1 MPEAVEPGEKEQRG
15 RGMDV
20 SSGDISGMVFKRLSR
35 NDTGE
40 ISLDG
45 RMLSVLMELDGKK
58 NLAAVSK
65 QTGMTMNDMR
75 SVISRLLELN
85 LIEPIENAK
94 PILDKD
100 FLEHLNSELAQA
112 IGPVAE
118 VIIEDA
124 ASELGYELSKFPGHR
139 AAELIDHLAGEIQK
153 EDKKNTFKQNMLAK
167 IKEKGY

>member
-1 MPEAVEPGEKEQRG
+1 
-15 RGMDV
+15 MDV

-58 NLAAVSK
+58 NLSAVAK
-65 QTGMTMNDMR
+65 QTGMSMNDLR
-75 SVISRLLELN
+75 SIISRLLELN
-85 LIEPIENAK
+85 LIEPLENAK
-94 PILDKD
+94 PVLDKD
-100 FLEHLNSELAQA
+100 FLSYLNSELANA

-118 VIIEDA
+118 VIIEDS
-124 ASELGYELSKFPGHR
+124 ASELGYDLSKFPGNR
-139 AAELIDHLAGEIQK
+139 AAELIDLLAREIQK
-153 EDKKNTFKQNMLAK
+153 EDKKNTFKQNMLNK